1 MDSTVSQFNYG
12 MITPVIAFLMACA
25 GSALGLRCT
34 TRSVR
39 MGVHG
44 RRAAWLALGA
54 VCIGSGIWTM
64 HFVAMIGFTIRGAAI
79 EYDPALTFLSL
90 GVAVAVVFLGVF
102 IVGYRG
108 ASPLTLGVAGVVTG
122 GGVAAMHY
130 IGMYGMTFAG
140 HMSFDPVTVGLSVLI
155 AVTAATAALW
165 AAVSLH
171 TLASAAAASV
181 IMGVAV
187 TGMHYTGMAAM
198 SVHVDADSA
207 VQGQSSLDLLV
218 SLLPMVGGPILV
230 MVVASVIV
238 MFDPDMLIGNEP
250 VRTQPHQT
258 LPAHRTHRAQET
270 HPGHGA
276 HERPTASWPSS

>member
-1 MDSTVSQFNYG
+1 MNSTVSQFNYG
-12 MITPVIAFLMACA
+12 MVTPVVAFLMACA

-39 MGVHG
+39 MGVQG
-44 RRAAWLALGA
+44 RRAAWLTLGA
-54 VCIGSGIWTM
+54 ICIGSGIWTM
-64 HFVAMIGFTIRGAAI
+64 HFIAMIGFTIDGASI
-79 EYDPALTFLSL
+79 RYDPTLTFLSL

-108 ASPLTLGVAGVVTG
+108 ASPLNLGVAGVITG
-122 GGVAAMHY
+122 AGVAAMHY
-130 IGMYGMTFAG
+130 IGMHGMQFAG
-140 HMSFDPVTVGLSVLI
+140 HMTFDPVTVGLSVLI

-198 SVHVDADSA
+198 SVHVDAGSA
-207 VQGQSSLDLLV
+207 VQGQSSMDLLF
-218 SLLPMVGGPILV
+218 SLIPMVGGPVLV
-230 MVVASVIV
+230 LAVAAVIV

-250 VRTQPHQT
+250 VQSAPD
-258 LPAHRTHRAQET
+258 QE
-270 HPGHGA
+270 PQSA
-276 HERPTASWPSS
+276 VAADARPTASWPSL

>member
-1 MDSTVSQFNYG
+1 VNSSVTQFNYG
-12 MITPVIAFLMACA
+12 MVTPVIAFLMACA

-39 MGVHG
+39 MGMRG

-64 HFVAMIGFTIRGAAI
+64 HFIAMIGFTIRGAAI
-79 EYDPALTFLSL
+79 EYDPVFTFLSL
-90 GVAVAVVFLGVF
+90 AVAVVVVFFGVF
-102 IVGYRG
+102 VVGYRG
-108 ASPLTLGVAGVVTG
+108 ASPLTLGVAGVITG
-122 GGVAAMHY
+122 AGVAAMHY
-130 IGMYGMTFAG
+130 IGMHGMRFAG
-140 HMSFDPVTVGLSVLI
+140 HTTFDPMTVGLSVLI

-171 TLASAAAASV
+171 SLVSAVAASV

-207 VQGQSSLDLLV
+207 VLGQSSLDLLV

-230 MVVASVIV
+230 MILASVIV
-238 MFDPDMLIGNEP
+238 MFDPDMLIGNAP
-250 VRTQPHQT
+250 VRARH
-258 LPAHRTHRAQET
+258 AQQ
-270 HPGHGA
+270 A
-276 HERPTASWPSS
+276 HEPQPTHASDERPAASSSWPSL